1 MIFMLFLVIQAYF
14 AHADRDEAV
23 KTAIQME
30 SATKT
35 LVDNLISELAELR
48 REGAA
53 ELAQLR
59 RDNAEKL
66 AELRRENAEI
76 TMRAELLANEVR
88 RLARAEANA
97 PVVSEMPVQQ
107 HTGETE
113 ASLEEGGS
121 EIKRGCPT
129 RNKIGSCRS
138 VKLYS
143 GAQQQMHQNYHTTV
157 CKVVGTWT
165 CPEKRFSGVCHSAT
179 SLLAEASC
187 CAKNKKNEEAYN
199 EDVYGNTDSP
209 QLDQKKTVYGFK
221 NQMDGCASS
230 KDEAAGNQASW
241 NCGQPWKETGTGCR

>member
-1 MIFMLFLVIQAYF
+1 MRLVVLILANC

-23 KTAIQME
+23 KTAIKME
-30 SATKT
+30 SATKV

-48 REGAA
+48 HESAA

-59 RDNAEKL
+59 RDNAKKL

-97 PVVSEMPVQQ
+97 PVVGEMPVQQ

-113 ASLEEGGS
+113 ASLEESGS

-129 RNKIGSCRS
+129 RNKIGSCRQ
-138 VKLYS
+138 VQLYS
-143 GAQQQMHQNYHTTV
+143 GASQQMHQNYHTTV
-157 CKVVGTWT
+157 CKVVGKWT
-165 CPEKRFSGVCHSAT
+165 CPGKRFSGICHSAT
-179 SLLAEASC
+179 SLLAEATC
-187 CAKNKKNEEAYN
+187 CAKNNKNEEAYN
-199 EDVYGNTDSP
+199 EDVYQYSDSP

-221 NQMDGCASS
+221 NEMDGCASS
-230 KDEAAGNQASW
+230 SNDAAGNQNSW
-241 NCGQPWKETGTGCR
+241 NCGAPWTETGTSCR